1 MTRTDTQQTKS
12 WRNYGAKAGRWLAD
26 YAEDLL
32 IVAGLG
38 VIVYASFLVHRIL
51 GLYVLGAVMVGVG
64 WVLARGLGGK
74 RGGS

>member
-12 WRNYGAKAGRWLAD
+12 WRSYGAKAGRWLAD

-38 VIVYASFLVHRIL
+38 VIVVASFLVHMIL
-51 GLYVLGAVMVGVG
+51 GLYVLGAVMVAVG

>member
-1 MTRTDTQQTKS
+1 MKS
-12 WRNYGAKAGRWLAD
+12 WLAD

-38 VIVYASFLVHRIL
+38 VIVVASFLVHMIL

-64 WVLARGLGGK
+64 FMLARGLGGK

>member
-1 MTRTDTQQTKS
+1 VKQ
-12 WRNYGAKAGRWLAD
+12 WLTD

-38 VIVYASFLVHRIL
+38 VIVVASFLVHMIL
-51 GLYVLGAVMVGVG
+51 GLYVLGAVMVAVG
-64 WVLARGLGGK
+64 WLLARGLGGK